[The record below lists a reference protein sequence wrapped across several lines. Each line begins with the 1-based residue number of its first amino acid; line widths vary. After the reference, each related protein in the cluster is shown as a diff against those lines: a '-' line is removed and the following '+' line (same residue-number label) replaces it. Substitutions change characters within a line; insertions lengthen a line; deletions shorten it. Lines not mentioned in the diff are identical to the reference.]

1 MPGQNDLSA
10 PAHVSMIHLQPQ
22 FGISPGVLVEQRRGG
37 QSSLRSLLDSMR
49 DGHFTGYLLTAM
61 TLDGDTTNGVIV
73 IEAGKPVL
81 ALYAFRPS
89 SNNSVEMT
97 YRGERAIEF
106 TCGDALCPESQ
117 LELHALKD
125 LRETRKNVGEGRDGL
140 DLPRFLEN
148 FYHDRLEAPVHQ
160 PEPLSAERPVACPP
174 PTQRVDSLDSI
185 KDMIVQHHK
194 RNADR
199 TSKKAGYHELEIDIG
214 EGESYLIEEQSR
226 EFSYGIF
233 ASMVEDGY
241 KGIGITRI
249 NPRLLRSKIEGAKPR
264 MLWLTDHES
273 ASEETISPSLE
284 KIMVILE
291 EFILKNEL
299 SVVLV
304 DDLQY
309 LISCNTFEGAVRF
322 IRNLVDKI
330 SERSAVFLLSVD
342 PNSLNSQ
349 ERSVLER
356 EMRVVRDR

>member
-1 MPGQNDLSA
+1 MFTLKA
-10 PAHVSMIHLQPQ
+10 MQPQ

-37 QSSLRSLLDSMR
+37 QSSLKALLDLMKEEK
-49 DGHFTGYLLTAM
+49 FTGYLLTGM
-61 TLDGDTTNGVIV
+61 TLDGDTTNGVIGV
-73 IEAGKPVL
+73 EGGKAIL

-89 SNNSVEMT
+89 GNNSVEMT
-97 YRGERAIEF
+97 YRGERAVEF

-125 LRETRKNVGEGRDGL
+125 TKEIRRILGSAKDGV
-140 DLPRFLEN
+140 DLPAFLEN
-148 FYHDRLEAPVHQ
+148 FYHDRLEVPVHQ
-160 PEPLSAERPVACPP
+160 PEPAAEPKPREACPP
-174 PTQRVDSLDSI
+174 PAPRSDSLDSI
-185 KDMIVQHHK
+185 KDLIVQYHK
-194 RNADR
+194 RNAER
-199 TSKKAGYHELEIDIG
+199 GIRKAGYHELEIDIV
-214 EGESYLIEEQSR
+214 EGESYLVEEQSR

-233 ASMVEDGY
+233 ASMVEDHY

-249 NPRLLRSKIEGAKPR
+249 NPRTLRSKIAGEKPR

-273 ASEETISPSLE
+273 TSEETVPPSLE

-291 EFILKNEL
+291 EFILKNEM

-342 PNSLNSQ
+342 PASLSLQ

>member
-1 MPGQNDLSA
+1 
-10 PAHVSMIHLQPQ
+10 MIYLQPQ
-22 FGISPGVLVEQRRGG
+22 FGISPGVLVERRRGG
-37 QSSLRSLLDSMR
+37 HSSLRSLLDSMK
-49 DGHFTGYLLTAM
+49 DGHFTGYLLTVM

-73 IEAGKPVL
+73 VEAGKPIL
-81 ALYAFRPS
+81 ALYSFRPS
-89 SNNSVEMT
+89 GNNSVEMT
-97 YRGERAIEF
+97 YRGERAVEF

-117 LELHALKD
+117 LELRSLKD
-125 LRETRKNVGEGRDGL
+125 LREIRKNLGEGRDGI
-140 DLPRFLEN
+140 DLPKFLEN
-148 FYHDRLEAPVHQ
+148 FYHDRLEVPVHQ
-160 PEPLSAERPVACPP
+160 PEPISAERAMAIPP
-174 PTQRVDSLDSI
+174 PAPRSDSLESI
-185 KDMIVQHHK
+185 KDLIIQHHK

-199 TSKKAGYHELEIDIG
+199 TTRKTGYHELEIDIV

-233 ASMVEDGY
+233 ASMVEDHY

-249 NPRLLRSKIEGAKPR
+249 NPRLLRSRIDGDKPR
-264 MLWLTDHES
+264 LLWLTDHES
-273 ASEETISPSLE
+273 ANEETVSPSLE

-342 PNSLNSQ
+342 PDSLTAQ

>member
-1 MPGQNDLSA
+1 VQ
-10 PAHVSMIHLQPQ
+10 HQ

-37 QSSLRSLLDSMR
+37 HSSLKALLDKMKEAQ
-49 DGHFTGYLLTAM
+49 FTGYLVTGM
-61 TLDGDTTNGVIV
+61 TLDGDTTNGIIG
-73 IEAGKPVL
+73 IEAGKAIL

-89 SNNSVEMT
+89 GNNSVEMV

-117 LELHALKD
+117 LELHTLKD
-125 LRETRKNVGEGRDGL
+125 TKELRKVLGEVKDGI
-140 DLPRFLEN
+140 DLPHFLEN

-160 PEPLSAERPVACPP
+160 PEPVSPERPREACPP
-174 PTQRVDSLDSI
+174 PEPRTDSLDSI
-185 KDMIVQHHK
+185 KDMIIQYHK
-194 RNADR
+194 QNVDHF
-199 TSKKAGYHELEIDIG
+199 TKKTGYHELEIDMV
-214 EGESYLIEEQSR
+214 EGESYLVEEQSR

-233 ASMVEDGY
+233 ASMVEDNY

-249 NPRLLRSKIEGAKPR
+249 NPRLLRSKISGQTPR

-273 ASEETISPSLE
+273 GNEETVPPSLE

-291 EFILKNEL
+291 EFILENEQ
-299 SVVLV
+299 SVILV

-322 IRNLVDKI
+322 IRNLVDKV

-342 PNSLNSQ
+342 PNSLNPQ
-349 ERSVLER
+349 ELSVLER
-356 EMRVVRDR
+356 ELRVVRDR

>member
-1 MPGQNDLSA
+1 M
-10 PAHVSMIHLQPQ
+10 QPQ

-37 QSSLRSLLDSMR
+37 QTSLRSLLDLMR
-49 DGHFTGYLLTAM
+49 DGHFTGYLMTGM
-61 TLDGDTTNGVIV
+61 TLDGDTTNGVIAV
-73 IEAGKPVL
+73 DSGKAVL

-89 SNNSVEMT
+89 GNNSVEMT
-97 YRGERAIEF
+97 YRGERAVEF

-117 LELHALKD
+117 LELHALND
-125 LRETRKNVGEGRDGL
+125 LREIRKAVGETRDGV
-140 DLPRFLEN
+140 DLPRFLDN

-160 PEPLSAERPVACPP
+160 PEPIAQAVQKETCPP
-174 PTQRVDSLDSI
+174 LPPADTLDSI

-194 RNADR
+194 KNAER
-199 TSKKAGYHELEIDIG
+199 GTRKAGYHELEIDIV
-214 EGESYLIEEQSR
+214 EGESYLVEEQTR
-226 EFSYGIF
+226 DFSYGIF
-233 ASMVEDGY
+233 ASMVEDNY

-249 NPRLLRSKIEGAKPR
+249 NPRLLRSKINGEKPR

-273 ASEETISPSLE
+273 SLEETIPPSLE

-291 EFILKNEL
+291 EFILKNDL

-342 PNSLNSQ
+342 PNSLNPQ
-349 ERSVLER
+349 ERSILER
-356 EMRVVRDR
+356 ELRVVRDR

>member
-1 MPGQNDLSA
+1 MKEGQ
-10 PAHVSMIHLQPQ
+10 
-22 FGISPGVLVEQRRGG
+22 
-37 QSSLRSLLDSMR
+37 
-49 DGHFTGYLLTAM
+49 FTGYLVTGM
-61 TLDGDTTNGVIV
+61 MLDGDTTNGVIAV
-73 IEAGKPVL
+73 EGGKAIL

-89 SNNSVEMT
+89 GNNSVEMT
-97 YRGERAIEF
+97 YRGERAVEF

-125 LRETRKNVGEGRDGL
+125 LKEVRKVLGETKDGV
-140 DLPRFLEN
+140 DLARFLDN

-160 PEPLSAERPVACPP
+160 PEPMSQDTPKPGPVPI
-174 PTQRVDSLDSI
+174 QRVDSLNSI
-185 KDMIVQHHK
+185 KDMIVQYHK
-194 RNADR
+194 RNAER
-199 TSKKAGYHELEIDIG
+199 GTRRAGYHELEIDIV
-214 EGESYLIEEQSR
+214 EGESYLVEEQSR

-233 ASMVEDGY
+233 ASMVEDSY

-249 NPRLLRSKIEGAKPR
+249 NPRLLRSKIEGEKPR
-264 MLWLTDHES
+264 ILWLTDHES
-273 ASEETISPSLE
+273 ATEETVPPSLE

-291 EFILKNEL
+291 EFILKNDQT
-299 SVVLV
+299 VVLV

-330 SERSAVFLLSVD
+330 SERSAVFLVSVD

-356 EMRVVRDR
+356 ELRVVRDR

>member
-1 MPGQNDLSA
+1 MKDVNY
-10 PAHVSMIHLQPQ
+10 
-22 FGISPGVLVEQRRGG
+22 
-37 QSSLRSLLDSMR
+37 
-49 DGHFTGYLLTAM
+49 TGYLVTGM
-61 TLDGDTTNGVIV
+61 TLDGDTTNGVIAV
-73 IEAGKPVL
+73 EAGKAVL

-89 SNNSVEMT
+89 GNNSVEMM

-125 LRETRKNVGEGRDGL
+125 LKEVRRNIGESRDSV
-140 DLPRFLEN
+140 DLPGFLEN

-160 PEPLSAERPVACPP
+160 PEPASPEKLRDISPP
-174 PTQRVDSLDSI
+174 APRQDSLDSI
-185 KDMIVQHHK
+185 KNTIFQYHK
-194 RNADR
+194 RNSERNAR
-199 TSKKAGYHELEIDIG
+199 RGGYHELEIDIV
-214 EGESYLIEEQSR
+214 EGESYLVEEQSR

-241 KGIGITRI
+241 KGIGITRV

-273 ASEETISPSLE
+273 ASEETIPPSLE
-284 KIMVILE
+284 KIMVVLE
-291 EFILKNEL
+291 EFILKSEM

-322 IRNLVDKI
+322 IRNLVDKV

-342 PNSLNSQ
+342 PNSLNAQ
-349 ERSVLER
+349 ERSILER
-356 EMRVVRDR
+356 EMRVIRDVKL